1 MLPADITLILPTRDE
16 AHNIRHF
23 LASVPAQI
31 RLIVVD
37 ASRDETPDLI
47 ESLRPEHTL
56 VLREPGSVTQAR
68 QRGADLARTDWLLFS
83 DADILFPPGYFDQL
97 AALSGS
103 AVYYGPKLSRDR
115 FGAYYKRIARAQALS
130 HACGIP
136 AASGSNLLIRRDALP
151 SVGGFDLRL
160 TCNEDSEVVWRL
172 RRAGFRVSFRKD
184 LVVHATDH
192 RRIEGSRLRKTLH
205 SIMRCILLYTH
216 LMPVKYRTYDWGYW
230 QHRDG

>member
-16 AHNIRHF
+16 AHNIRQF
-23 LASVPAQI
+23 LRSVPAQI

-47 ESLRPEHTL
+47 ETLRPERTI
-56 VLREPGSVTQAR
+56 VMREPGSVTQAR

-103 AVYYGPKLSRDR
+103 AVYYGPKLSADR
-115 FGAYYKRIARAQALS
+115 FRAYYNRIARAQALS

-136 AASGSNLLIRRDALP
+136 AASGSNLLIRRDALAC
-151 SVGGFDLRL
+151 VGGFDLRL

-172 RRAGFRVSFRKD
+172 RRAGFRVSYRKD
-184 LVVHATDH
+184 LAVHATDH
-192 RRIEGSRLRKTLH
+192 RRIEGSRWSKTLH
-205 SIMRCILLYTH
+205 SITRCALLYTN
-216 LMPVKYRTYDWGYW
+216 LMPLKYRTYDWGYW

>member
-16 AHNIRHF
+16 AHNIRQF

-47 ESLRPEHTL
+47 ETLRPERTL
-56 VLREPGSVTQAR
+56 VMREPGSVTQAR
-68 QRGADLARTDWLLFS
+68 QRGADLARTEWLLFS
-83 DADILFPPGYFDQL
+83 DADILFPPGYFEKL
-97 AALSGS
+97 AGVSES
-103 AVYYGPKLSRDR
+103 AVYYGPKLSTDR
-115 FGAYYKRIARAQALS
+115 FRAYYNRVARAQALS
-130 HACGIP
+130 HACGVP
-136 AASGSNLLIRRDALP
+136 AASGSNLLIRRDALAC
-151 SVGGFDLRL
+151 VGGFDLRL

-184 LVVHATDH
+184 LAVHATDH
-192 RRIEGSRLRKTLH
+192 RRIQSSRLRKTLH
-205 SIMRCILLYTH
+205 SITRCILLYTN

>member
-1 MLPADITLILPTRDE
+1 MLPADVTLILPTRDE
-16 AHNIRHF
+16 AHNIRRF
-23 LASVPAQI
+23 LQSVPAEI

-47 ESLRPEHTL
+47 ETLRPERTL

-68 QRGADLARTDWLLFS
+68 QRGADLARTEWLLFS
-83 DADILFPPGYFDQL
+83 DADILFPPGYFEKL
-97 AALSGS
+97 AGLSES

-115 FGAYYKRIARAQALS
+115 FRAYYKRIARAQALS

-136 AASGSNLLIRRDALP
+136 AASGSNLLIRRDALAC
-151 SVGGFDLRL
+151 VDGFDLRL

-184 LVVHATDH
+184 LAVHATDH
-192 RRIEGSRLRKTLH
+192 RRIQSSRLRKTLH
-205 SIMRCILLYTH
+205 SITRCVLLYTN